1 MSAMEKEV
9 GQEMRSSMER
19 TKRRLS
25 GSSFRDYVPS
35 VIAIFMLLILGQV
48 LSNGFVSVDN
58 VGSILTQASLLTMVS
73 IGQSMV
79 IFSGDFSIDLS
90 VGPVMSLGALFG
102 SMISGGKDDMLFLTI
117 LILIGIG
124 ILIGAIN
131 GLCVQKL
138 KIPALAMTLVMATV
152 VDGFTFLYTKGQPSV
167 TVPPSLLMV
176 GRPVFGVVR
185 WLLIITI
192 ITIVLVELFLRRSR
206 YGRSLYLVGNNRQ
219 AARLC
224 GIKVDRTIV
233 MAFVLSSVF
242 SIIAGLL
249 LVGYTG
255 SGQLQMA
262 SSYTMLSIA
271 AVVIGGARVAGGK
284 GTVIGAFLGAV
295 VLILLTSVLT
305 AVGMPTGTRQFLQG
319 ALLLIILV
327 IQCRSP
333 KLRQ

>member
-1 MSAMEKEV
+1 MIAQRNVKQDIPLASNAK
-9 GQEMRSSMER
+9 
-19 TKRRLS
+19 KRFLS
-25 GSSFRDYVPS
+25 GSARDYLPS
-35 VIAIFMLLILGQV
+35 VIAIFMLLVLGQI
-48 LSNGFVSVDN
+48 LSEGFISVDN
-58 VGSILTQASLLTMVS
+58 IGSILTQASLLVMVS

-79 IFSGDFSIDLS
+79 VFSGDFSIDLS

-102 SMISGGKDDMLFLTI
+102 SMISLGEDSRLFLTI
-117 LILIGIG
+117 LMLIAIG
-124 ILIGAIN
+124 VVIGGIN

-167 TVPPSLLMV
+167 TVPPALLSV
-176 GRPVFGVVR
+176 GRPAFGAVR
-185 WLLIITI
+185 WLLIIAV
-192 ITIVLVELFLRRSR
+192 ITIVAVEFFLRRSR
-206 YGRSLYLVGNNRQ
+206 YGRSLYLVGNNRE
-219 AARLC
+219 AAKLC
-224 GIKVDRTIV
+224 GIKVNKV
-233 MAFVLSSVF
+233 VVVAFILSSVF
-242 SIIAGLL
+242 AILAGLL

-284 GTVIGAFLGAV
+284 GTIVGAFLGSI
-295 VLILLTSVLT
+295 VLVLLTSVLT

-319 ALLLIILV
+319 ALLLVILV